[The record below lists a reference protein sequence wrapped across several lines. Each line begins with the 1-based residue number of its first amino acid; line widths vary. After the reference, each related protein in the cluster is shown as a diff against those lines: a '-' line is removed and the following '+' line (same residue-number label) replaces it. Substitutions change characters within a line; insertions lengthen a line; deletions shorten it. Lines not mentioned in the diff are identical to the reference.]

1 VDEVSGPAHSP
12 FARLRD
18 AFAAACRVRT
28 ARELDATLDGIA
40 RLIGETLGY
49 RTVVIN
55 VHRPA
60 WDDFIASTVHGDD
73 DVRAALLG
81 TTHSWAEW
89 APLLHD
95 RFTRRG
101 AQIVLGEDSAA
112 VADRVGTVYTPARTG
127 SSGDP
132 DAYDP
137 EDMYLVVMRD
147 NDGDPVG
154 ILSVDEPVSGR
165 RPGDDAIDGLVTV
178 AGFAGLAIAQAQEAA
193 RVSQHRAALEH
204 LLTVSSRIADARS
217 SDVVQRAVCNG
228 IRDALGFERVSALL
242 ADAGGRLR
250 PVATAGWDPEDPAL
264 QITLTLADFESLMVP
279 EFEQQGCF
287 LVEHDT
293 AARILG
299 VGEDG
304 SYRSRM
310 NGHGPLAWYR
320 HWLVVPLRGIDG
332 SLRGLIWADDPIDR
346 LIPSIPKFQALRL
359 FADQA
364 LAALEAADHLERTQH
379 LAEHDALTGLPN
391 RALLLER
398 LRHALSRS
406 VRSDKTIA
414 LLFLDLDRFK
424 AINDTWGHEAGDL
437 VLRTTAARI
446 DESLRPFDTVA
457 RLGGDEFVVLC
468 EDVDGEDAALEI
480 ARRLRAS
487 LTRPIDVL
495 GDFVTVSA
503 SVGVALPDGVSE
515 DPEELL
521 HAADTAMYRAKRRGR
536 GASEVA
542 SPALRA
548 GASAKARVE
557 RTLRGAIGRGE
568 IHVYYQPIVDLTTG
582 RVDRAE
588 ALLRWEHPSL
598 GWISPLE
605 FIPLAEES
613 GQIIELGRH
622 VLAAAC
628 RQHAIW
634 RDRFGDDAP
643 GVSVNLSPRQLRDPD
658 LVEVAGGMLARDA
671 IAPGKLAFE
680 ITESVL
686 LDGDPE
692 TRRIL
697 QALRGLGAPLQLDD
711 FGTGYSSLGYLRDFP
726 VDGIKIDRAFVGQL
740 HSDPA
745 DRAIVEAV
753 VLMARA
759 LHLHVVA
766 EGVERTEQRMLLEGL
781 GISLVQGFL
790 FSRPGPAAD
799 MDELLGRAG
808 WDLAA
813 A

>member
-1 VDEVSGPAHSP
+1 VSGAPHSP

-28 ARELDATLDGIA
+28 QRELDTALDGIA

-73 DVRAALLG
+73 EVRAALLG
-81 TTHSWAEW
+81 TTHSWGEW
-89 APLLHD
+89 APLLHE
-95 RFTRRG
+95 RFNRRG
-101 AQIVLGEDSAA
+101 AQIILGEDSAE
-112 VADRVGTVYTPARTG
+112 VAHRVGTVYTPPATSAG
-127 SSGDP
+127 GGP

-147 NDGDPVG
+147 NDGEPVG
-154 ILSVDEPVSGR
+154 ILSVDEPMSGT
-165 RPGDDAIDGLVTV
+165 RPTADAIDGLVTV

-193 RVSQHRAALEH
+193 RAAEHRTALEH
-204 LLTVSSRIADARS
+204 LLTVSSQIADARS
-217 SDVVQRAVCNG
+217 SDVVQRAVCAG
-228 IRDALGFERVSALL
+228 IRDALGFERVCALL
-242 ADAGGRLR
+242 ADPDGSLR
-250 PVATAGWDPEDPAL
+250 PAATAGWDPEDPGL
-264 QITLTLADFESLMVP
+264 QVTLTGSDFEQIMLP
-279 EFEQQGCF
+279 TYEQQGCF
-287 LVEHDT
+287 LVEHID

-310 NGHGPLAWYR
+310 NGHGPLAWSR
-320 HWLVVPLRGIDG
+320 HWLVVPMRGLDG

-346 LIPSIPKFQALRL
+346 LVPSTPKLQALRL

-398 LRHALSRS
+398 LRHALPRTL
-406 VRSDKTIA
+406 RSDRTIA

-424 AINDTWGHEAGDL
+424 AINDTWGHEAGDQ
-437 VLRTTAARI
+437 VLCTIAARI

-468 EDVDGEDAALEI
+468 EDVAGEDAAMEI

-487 LTRPIDVL
+487 LARPIDIGGEYL
-495 GDFVTVSA
+495 AVSA
-503 SVGVALPDGVSE
+503 SVGVALPDGMSE

-536 GASEVA
+536 GASELA

-548 GASAKARVE
+548 GATARARVE
-557 RTLRGAIGRGE
+557 RTLRGAIDRGE
-568 IHVYYQPIVDLTTG
+568 IHVYYQPIVDLQTG

-588 ALLRWEHPSL
+588 ALLRWEHPTL
-598 GWISPLE
+598 GWISPME

-613 GQIIELGRH
+613 GQIIDLGRH

-628 RQHAIW
+628 RQHAAW
-634 RDRFGDDAP
+634 RARMDDAAP

-658 LVEVAGGMLARDA
+658 LVEIAGGMFARDR
-671 IAPGKLAFE
+671 IAAGAVAFE

-692 TRRIL
+692 TRRTL

-711 FGTGYSSLGYLRDFP
+711 FGTGYSSLGYLRNFP

-740 HSDPA
+740 HADPA

-759 LHLHVVA
+759 LDLHVVA
-766 EGVERTEQRMLLEGL
+766 EGVERTEQRTLLEGL

-790 FSRPGPAAD
+790 FSRPGPPDAID
-799 MDELLGRAG
+799 TL
-808 WDLAA
+808 LAA
-813 A
+813 QELRAAAAA

>member
-1 VDEVSGPAHSP
+1 VSGPPHSP

-28 ARELDATLDGIA
+28 PRELDTALDGIG

-49 RTVVIN
+49 RSVVIN

-60 WDDFIASTVHGDD
+60 WDDFIASTVYGDD
-73 DVRAALLG
+73 EVRAALLG

-89 APLLHD
+89 APLLSD
-95 RFTRRG
+95 RFNRRG
-101 AQIVLGEDSAA
+101 AQIILGEDSAE
-112 VADRVGTVYTPARTG
+112 VADRVGTVYTPPATSAG
-127 SSGDP
+127 GGP

-147 NDGDPVG
+147 NAGDAIG
-154 ILSVDEPVSGR
+154 ILSVDEPVTGR
-165 RPGDDAIDGLVTV
+165 RPSDDAIDGLVTV

-193 RVSQHRAALEH
+193 RVAEHRAALEH
-204 LLTVSSRIADARS
+204 LLAVSSQIADARS
-217 SDVVQRAVCNG
+217 AEVVQRAVCNG
-228 IRDALGFERVSALL
+228 IRDALGFERVSAL
-242 ADAGGRLR
+242 
-250 PVATAGWDPEDPAL
+250 VAESNGHLHAAASAGWDPEDPAL
-264 QITLTLADFESLMVP
+264 QITLTVP
-279 EFEQQGCF
+279 EFEQIMLPDFEQHGCYM
-287 LVEHDT
+287 LEQEE

-299 VGEDG
+299 LGEDG
-304 SYRSRM
+304 SYRSRL
-310 NGHGPLAWYR
+310 NGHGPLAWSR
-320 HWLVVPLRGIDG
+320 HWLVVPMRGLDG
-332 SLRGLIWADDPIDR
+332 ALRGLIWADDPTDR
-346 LIPSIPKFQALRL
+346 LIPTTPKLQALRL

-391 RALLLER
+391 RTLLLER
-398 LRHALSRS
+398 LRHALTRS
-406 VRSDKTIA
+406 LRTDKTIA

-424 AINDTWGHEAGDL
+424 AINDTWGHEAGDH
-437 VLRTTAARI
+437 VLRTIAARI

-468 EDVDGEDAALEI
+468 EDIEGEDAALEI
-480 ARRLRAS
+480 AQRLRSS

-495 GDFVTVSA
+495 GDHVTLSA
-503 SVGVALPDGVSE
+503 SVGVALPDGISE
-515 DPEELL
+515 DAEELL

-536 GASEVA
+536 GASELA
-542 SPALRA
+542 SAALRA
-548 GASAKARVE
+548 GASARARVE
-557 RTLRGAIGRGE
+557 RTLRGAIERDE
-568 IHVYYQPIVDLTTG
+568 IHVFYQPIVDLRTG
-582 RVDRAE
+582 AVQRAE

-598 GWISPLE
+598 GWISPME

-628 RQHAIW
+628 RQHAVW
-634 RDRFGDDAP
+634 RGRLGDEAP

-658 LVEVAGGMLARDA
+658 LVEVAGGMLARDG
-671 IAPGKLAFE
+671 IAPGAVAFE

-692 TRRIL
+692 TRRTL
-697 QALRGLGAPLQLDD
+697 QALRALGAPLQLDD

-759 LHLHVVA
+759 LNLHVVA
-766 EGVERTEQRMLLEGL
+766 EGVERTEQRTLLEGL
-781 GISLVQGFL
+781 GITLVQGFL
-790 FSRPGPAAD
+790 FSRPGPASAI
-799 MDELLGRAG
+799 DELLARDARR
-808 WDLAA
+808 LAA

>member
-1 VDEVSGPAHSP
+1 VSGPPHSP

-28 ARELDATLDGIA
+28 PRELDAALDGIG

-49 RTVVIN
+49 RSVVIN

-95 RFTRRG
+95 RFNRRG
-101 AQIVLGEDSAA
+101 AQIILGEDSAK
-112 VADRVGTVYTPARTG
+112 VADRVGTTYTPAGTG
-127 SSGDP
+127 RSDDP

-147 NDGDPVG
+147 NGGDPVG
-154 ILSVDEPVSGR
+154 ILSVDEPISGR
-165 RPGDDAIDGLVTV
+165 RPSDDAIDGLVTV

-193 RVSQHRAALEH
+193 RVAEHRAALEH
-204 LLTVSSRIADARS
+204 LLAVSSQIADARS
-217 SDVVQRAVCNG
+217 SDVVQRAVCAG
-228 IRDALGFERVSALL
+228 IRDALGFERVCALV
-242 ADAGGRLR
+242 ADPDGHLR
-250 PVATAGWDPEDPAL
+250 PAATAGWDPEDPAL
-264 QITLTLADFESLMVP
+264 HITLTARDFEQIMLP
-279 EFEQQGCF
+279 DYEQHGCY
-287 LVEHDT
+287 LLEHED

-299 VGEDG
+299 LGEDG
-304 SYRSRM
+304 SYRSRL
-310 NGHGPLAWYR
+310 NGHGPLAWSR
-320 HWLVVPLRGIDG
+320 HWLVVPMRGLDG
-332 SLRGLIWADDPIDR
+332 ALRGLIWSDDPIDR
-346 LIPSIPKFQALRL
+346 LAPSTPKLQALRL

-391 RALLLER
+391 RTLLIER

-406 VRSDKTIA
+406 LRSDKTIA

-424 AINDTWGHEAGDL
+424 AINDTWGHEAGDH
-437 VLRTTAARI
+437 VLCTIAARV

-468 EDVDGEDAALEI
+468 EDVADESAALEI

-515 DPEELL
+515 DAEELL

-536 GASEVA
+536 GASELA

-548 GASAKARVE
+548 GASARARVE
-557 RTLRGAIGRGE
+557 RTLRGAIERGE
-568 IHVYYQPIVDLTTG
+568 IHVFYQPIVDLTTG
-582 RVDRAE
+582 SVQRAE
-588 ALLRWEHPSL
+588 ALLRWEHPNL

-613 GQIIELGRH
+613 GQIIQLGRH

-628 RQHAIW
+628 RQHALW
-634 RDRFGDDAP
+634 RARFGDAAP

-658 LVEVAGGMLARDA
+658 LVEVAGGMLARDR
-671 IAPGKLAFE
+671 ITPGAVAFE

-692 TRRIL
+692 TRRTL

-745 DRAIVEAV
+745 DRAIIEAV

-766 EGVERTEQRMLLEGL
+766 EGVERTEQRILLEGL

-790 FSRPGPAAD
+790 FSRPGPPAAI
-799 MDELLGRAG
+799 DELLEREGRRR
-808 WDLAA
+808 LAA
-813 A
+813 V

>member
-1 VDEVSGPAHSP
+1 MSGSPHSP

-28 ARELDATLDGIA
+28 PRELDAALDGIA

-49 RTVVIN
+49 RSVVIN

-73 DVRAALLG
+73 EVRAALLG
-81 TTHSWAEW
+81 TTHSWGEW
-89 APLLHD
+89 APLLVD
-95 RFTRRG
+95 RFNRRG
-101 AQIVLGEDSAA
+101 AQIILGEDSAE
-112 VADRVGTVYTPARTG
+112 VADRVGTTYTPDVAAR
-127 SSGDP
+127 SDDP

-147 NDGDPVG
+147 NDGDPIG
-154 ILSVDEPVSGR
+154 ILSVDEPFSGK
-165 RPGDDAIDGLVTV
+165 RPTDDEIDGLVTV

-193 RVSQHRAALEH
+193 RVAGHRAALEH
-204 LLTVSSRIADARS
+204 LLTVSSQIADARS
-217 SDVVQRAVCNG
+217 ADVVQRAVCSG
-228 IRDALGFERVSALL
+228 IRDALNFERVCSFV
-242 ADAGGRLR
+242 AGHDGHLR
-250 PVATAGWDPEDPAL
+250 PTATAGWDPEDPAL
-264 QITLTLADFESLMVP
+264 QIAFTVRDFERIMLP
-279 EFEQQGCF
+279 QYEQQGCY
-287 LVEHDT
+287 LLGHED
-293 AARILG
+293 AARILEL
-299 VGEDG
+299 GEDG
-304 SYRSRM
+304 SYRSRL
-310 NGHGPLAWYR
+310 NGHGPLAWSR
-320 HWLVVPLRGIDG
+320 HWLVVPMRGLDGMLRGV
-332 SLRGLIWADDPIDR
+332 IWADDPTDR
-346 LIPSIPKFQALRL
+346 LVPSTPKLQALRL
-359 FADQA
+359 FADQG

-391 RALLLER
+391 RTLLLER

-406 VRSDKTIA
+406 LRTDKTIA

-424 AINDTWGHEAGDL
+424 AINDTWGHEAGDH
-437 VLRTTAARI
+437 VLRTIAARI

-468 EDVDGEDAALEI
+468 EDVEGEQAALEI

-487 LTRPIDVL
+487 LSRPIDVL
-495 GDFVTVSA
+495 GDYVSISA
-503 SVGVALPDGVSE
+503 SVGVALPDDAHE
-515 DPEELL
+515 DAEELL
-521 HAADTAMYRAKRRGR
+521 HAADTAMYRAKRRGL
-536 GASEVA
+536 GTSELA

-548 GASAKARVE
+548 GANARARVE
-557 RTLRGAIGRGE
+557 RTLRGAIERGE
-568 IHVYYQPIVDLTTG
+568 IHIFYQPIVDLRTG
-582 RVDRAE
+582 RVQRAE
-588 ALLRWEHPSL
+588 ALLRWEHPNL
-598 GWISPLE
+598 GWVSPGE
-605 FIPLAEES
+605 FIPVAEES
-613 GQIIELGRH
+613 GQIIALGRH

-628 RQHAIW
+628 RQQAAW

-658 LVEVAGGMLARDA
+658 LVEVAGGMLARDR
-671 IAPGKLAFE
+671 IAPGDVAFE

-692 TRRIL
+692 TRRTL
-697 QALRGLGAPLQLDD
+697 QALRALGAPLQLDD

-745 DRAIVEAV
+745 NRAIVEAV

-766 EGVERTEQRMLLEGL
+766 EGVERTEQRTLLEGL

-790 FSRPGPAAD
+790 FARPGPPEAV
-799 MDELLGRAG
+799 ERLLARDARR
-808 WDLAA
+808 LAA

>member
-1 VDEVSGPAHSP
+1 VSGAPHSP

-28 ARELDATLDGIA
+28 PSELDAALDGIA

-49 RTVVIN
+49 RTTVIN

-73 DVRAALLG
+73 EVRAALLG

-95 RFTRRG
+95 RFNCRG
-101 AQIVLGEDSAA
+101 AQIILGEDSAR
-112 VADRVGTVYTPARTG
+112 VSGDVGTTYTPAPPPA
-127 SSGDP
+127 SDAP

-137 EDMYLVVMRD
+137 EDMFLVVMRD
-147 NDGDPVG
+147 NDGEPVG
-154 ILSVDEPVSGR
+154 ILSVDEPLSGR
-165 RPGDDAIDGLVTV
+165 RPSDDEIDGLVTV

-193 RVSQHRAALEH
+193 RVAEHRAALEH
-204 LLTVSSRIADARS
+204 LLAVSSQIADARS
-217 SDVVQRAVCNG
+217 SEVVQHAVCHG
-228 IRDALGFERVSALL
+228 IRDALSFERVCALI
-242 ADAGGRLR
+242 AEDDGHVR
-250 PVATAGWDPEDPAL
+250 PVATAGWDPDDPAL
-264 QITLTLADFESLMVP
+264 QTPLTIADFERIMLP
-279 EFEQQGCF
+279 EYEQQGCY
-287 LVEHDT
+287 LLEHEE

-299 VGEDG
+299 LGEDG
-304 SYRSRM
+304 SYRSRL
-310 NGHGPLAWYR
+310 NGHGPLAWSR
-320 HWLVVPLRGIDG
+320 HWLVVPMRGLDGAMRGIV
-332 SLRGLIWADDPIDR
+332 WADDPIDR
-346 LIPSIPKFQALRL
+346 LIPGKPRLQALRL

-364 LAALEAADHLERTQH
+364 LAALESADHLERTQH

-391 RALLLER
+391 RALLLQR
-398 LRHALSRS
+398 LQHALSRTL
-406 VRSDKTIA
+406 RSDKTIA

-424 AINDTWGHEAGDL
+424 AINDTWGHEAGDH
-437 VLRTTAARI
+437 VLCTIAARI

-468 EDVDGEDAALEI
+468 EDVDSEAAALEI

-487 LTRPIDVL
+487 LSRPIDVQ
-495 GDFVTVSA
+495 GDRVSLTA

-515 DPEELL
+515 DAEELL
-521 HAADTAMYRAKRRGR
+521 HAADTAMYRAKRQGS
-536 GASEVA
+536 GASELA
-542 SPALRA
+542 SPAMRA
-548 GASAKARVE
+548 GATARARVE
-557 RTLRGAIGRGE
+557 RTLRGAIQRDE
-568 IHVYYQPIVDLTTG
+568 IHVFYQPIIDLRTG
-582 RVDRAE
+582 RVQRAE
-588 ALLRWEHPSL
+588 ALLRWEHPTL
-598 GWISPLE
+598 GWISPVE

-622 VLAAAC
+622 VLATAC
-628 RQHAIW
+628 RQQAIW
-634 RDRFGDDAP
+634 RDRLGPDAP
-643 GVSVNLSPRQLRDPD
+643 GVAVNLSPRQLRDPD
-658 LVEVAGGMLARDA
+658 LVEVAGGMLARDR
-671 IAPGKLAFE
+671 IAPGDVAFE

-686 LDGDPE
+686 LDGDPD
-692 TRRIL
+692 TRRTL

-740 HSDPA
+740 HCDPA

-759 LHLHVVA
+759 LNLHVVA
-766 EGVERTEQRMLLEGL
+766 EGVERTEQRILLEGL

-790 FSRPGPAAD
+790 FSRPGPASALDD
-799 MDELLGRAG
+799 MLTRGGLQ
-808 WDLAA
+808 LAA

>member
-1 VDEVSGPAHSP
+1 VSGPPHSP

-28 ARELDATLDGIA
+28 PRELDAALDGIA

-49 RTVVIN
+49 RSVVIN

-73 DVRAALLG
+73 EVRAALLG

-95 RFTRRG
+95 RFNRRG
-101 AQIVLGEDSAA
+101 AQIILGEESAE
-112 VADRVGTVYTPARTG
+112 VADRVGTTYTPAGTG
-127 SSGDP
+127 RSDDP
-132 DAYDP
+132 HAYDP

-147 NDGDPVG
+147 NEGEPIG
-154 ILSVDEPVSGR
+154 ILSVDEPMSGR
-165 RPGDDAIDGLVTV
+165 RPSDDAIDGLVTV

-193 RVSQHRAALEH
+193 RVAEHRAALEH
-204 LLTVSSRIADARS
+204 LLAVSSQIADARS
-217 SDVVQRAVCNG
+217 SDVVHRAVCNG

-242 ADAGGRLR
+242 AEPDGHLR

-264 QITLTLADFESLMVP
+264 QITLMARDFEAIMLP
-279 EFEQQGCF
+279 DYEQQGCF
-287 LVEHDT
+287 LLEHET

-299 VGEDG
+299 LGEDG
-304 SYRSRM
+304 SYRSRL
-310 NGHGPLAWYR
+310 NGNGPVAWSR
-320 HWLVVPLRGIDG
+320 HWLVVPMRGLDGQLRGVV
-332 SLRGLIWADDPIDR
+332 WADDPIDR
-346 LIPSIPKFQALRL
+346 LIPSTPRLQALRL

-398 LRHALSRS
+398 LRHALTRS
-406 VRSDKTIA
+406 LRADKTIA

-424 AINDTWGHEAGDL
+424 AINDTWGHEAGDH
-437 VLRTTAARI
+437 VLRTIAARI

-487 LTRPIDVL
+487 LARPIDVL
-495 GDFVTVSA
+495 GDYVSVSA
-503 SVGVALPDGVSE
+503 SVGVALPDGLSE
-515 DPEELL
+515 DAEELL

-536 GASEVA
+536 GASELA

-548 GASAKARVE
+548 GASARARVE
-557 RTLRGAIGRGE
+557 RTLRGAIGRDE
-568 IHVYYQPIVDLTTG
+568 IHVFYQPIVDLRTG
-582 RVDRAE
+582 RVERAE

-598 GWISPLE
+598 GWISPME

-622 VLAAAC
+622 ALAAAC

-634 RDRFGDDAP
+634 RERLGDEAP

-658 LVEVAGGMLARDA
+658 LVEVAGGMLARDR
-671 IAPGKLAFE
+671 IAPGAVAFE

-766 EGVERTEQRMLLEGL
+766 EGVERTEQRTLLEGL

-790 FSRPGPAAD
+790 FSRPGPPEA
-799 MDELLGRAG
+799 MDELLARGLRS
-808 WDLAA
+808 LAA

>member
-1 VDEVSGPAHSP
+1 VSGPPHSP

-28 ARELDATLDGIA
+28 PRELDAALDGIG

-49 RTVVIN
+49 RSVVIN

-60 WDDFIASTVHGDD
+60 WDDFIASTVYGDD
-73 DVRAALLG
+73 EVRAALLG

-95 RFTRRG
+95 RFNRRG
-101 AQIVLGEDSAA
+101 AQIILGEESAE
-112 VADRVGTVYTPARTG
+112 VADRVGTTYTPAGTG
-127 SSGDP
+127 RSDDP

-147 NDGDPVG
+147 NSGDAIG
-154 ILSVDEPVSGR
+154 ILSVDEPISGR
-165 RPGDDAIDGLVTV
+165 RPSDDAIDGLVTV

-193 RVSQHRAALEH
+193 RVAEHRAALEH
-204 LLTVSSRIADARS
+204 LLTVSSQIADARS
-217 SDVVQRAVCNG
+217 ADVVQRAVCNG
-228 IRDALGFERVSALL
+228 IRDALGFERVCALVTEP
-242 ADAGGRLR
+242 GGHLH
-250 PVATAGWDPEDPAL
+250 AAASAGWDAEDPAL
-264 QITLTLADFESLMVP
+264 HIALTVP
-279 EFEQQGCF
+279 EFEEIMLTDFEQQGCY
-287 LVEHDT
+287 LLEQEA

-299 VGEDG
+299 LGEDG
-304 SYRSRM
+304 SYRSRL
-310 NGHGPLAWYR
+310 NGHGPLAWSR
-320 HWLVVPLRGIDG
+320 HWLVVPMRGIDG
-332 SLRGLIWADDPIDR
+332 VLRGLIWADDPVDR
-346 LIPSIPKFQALRL
+346 LIPSTPKLQALRL

-391 RALLLER
+391 RTLLLER

-406 VRSDKTIA
+406 LRTDKTIA

-437 VLRTTAARI
+437 VLRTIAARI

-480 ARRLRAS
+480 AQRLRGS

-495 GDFVTVSA
+495 GDHLTLSA
-503 SVGVALPDGVSE
+503 SVGVALPNGVSE
-515 DPEELL
+515 DAEELL

-536 GASEVA
+536 GASELA

-548 GASAKARVE
+548 GASARARVE
-557 RTLRGAIGRGE
+557 RTLRGAIEREE
-568 IHVYYQPIVDLTTG
+568 IHVFYQPIVDLRTG
-582 RVDRAE
+582 RVERAE

-622 VLAAAC
+622 VLATAC
-628 RQHAIW
+628 RQHAVW
-634 RDRFGDDAP
+634 RERLGEDAP

-658 LVEVAGGMLARDA
+658 LVEVAGGMLARDR
-671 IAPGKLAFE
+671 IAPGAVAFE

-692 TRRIL
+692 TRRTL
-697 QALRGLGAPLQLDD
+697 QALRALGAPLQLDD

-766 EGVERTEQRMLLEGL
+766 EGVERTEQRTLLEGL

-790 FSRPGPAAD
+790 FSRPGPPEAL
-799 MDELLGRAG
+799 DELLARDARR
-808 WDLAA
+808 LAA

>member
-1 VDEVSGPAHSP
+1 VSGPPHSP

-28 ARELDATLDGIA
+28 PRELDAALDGIA

-49 RTVVIN
+49 RSVVIN

-60 WDDFIASTVHGDD
+60 WDDFIASTVYGSDE
-73 DVRAALLG
+73 VRAALLG
-81 TTHSWAEW
+81 TTHSWIEW
-89 APLLHD
+89 APLLHE
-95 RFTRRG
+95 RFNCRG
-101 AQIVLGEDSAA
+101 AQIVLGEDSAE
-112 VADRVGTVYTPARTG
+112 VADRVGTTYTPAGTG
-127 SSGDP
+127 SSDDP
-132 DAYDP
+132 NAYDP

-147 NDGDPVG
+147 NDGDPIG
-154 ILSVDEPVSGR
+154 ILSVDEPMNGM
-165 RPGDDAIDGLVTV
+165 RPSDDAIDGLVTV

-193 RVSQHRAALEH
+193 RVAGHRAALEH
-204 LLTVSSRIADARS
+204 LLAVSSQIADARS
-217 SDVVQRAVCNG
+217 ADVVQRAVCNG
-228 IRDALGFERVSALL
+228 IRDALGFERVASLL
-242 ADAGGRLR
+242 TESDGHLR
-250 PVATAGWDPEDPAL
+250 AAATAGWDPEDPAL
-264 QITLTLADFESLMVP
+264 QISFTGKDLERLMQP
-279 EFEQQGCF
+279 EFEQQGCY
-287 LVEHDT
+287 LLEHED
-293 AARILG
+293 AARILEL
-299 VGEDG
+299 GEDG
-304 SYRSRM
+304 SYRSRL
-310 NGHGPLAWYR
+310 NGNGPLAWAR
-320 HWLVVPLRGIDG
+320 HWLVVPMRGLDG
-332 SLRGLIWADDPIDR
+332 VLRGLIWADDPADR
-346 LIPSIPKFQALRL
+346 LMPPTSKLQALRL

-391 RALLLER
+391 RTLLLER

-406 VRSDKTIA
+406 LRSEKTIA

-424 AINDTWGHEAGDL
+424 AINDTWGHEAGDH
-437 VLRTTAARI
+437 VLRTIAARI

-468 EDVDGEDAALEI
+468 EDVEGEDAALEI
-480 ARRLRAS
+480 AGRLRAS
-487 LTRPIDVL
+487 LSRPIDVL
-495 GDFVTVSA
+495 GDYVSISA
-503 SVGVALPDGVSE
+503 SVGVALPNGLSE
-515 DPEELL
+515 DAEELL

-536 GASEVA
+536 GASEIA

-548 GASAKARVE
+548 GAHARARVE
-557 RTLRGAIGRGE
+557 RSLRGAIARGE
-568 IHVYYQPIVDLTTG
+568 IHVFYQPIVDLKTG
-582 RVDRAE
+582 RVQRTE
-588 ALLRWEHPSL
+588 ALLRWEHPTL
-598 GWISPLE
+598 GWISPME
-605 FIPLAEES
+605 FIPVAEES

-622 VLAAAC
+622 VLAAAS
-628 RQHAIW
+628 RQHADW
-634 RDRFGDDAP
+634 RDRLGDDAP

-658 LVEVAGGMLARDA
+658 LVEVAGGMLARHRV
-671 IAPGKLAFE
+671 APGAVAFE

-692 TRRIL
+692 TRRTL

-759 LHLHVVA
+759 LNLHVVA
-766 EGVERTEQRMLLEGL
+766 EGVERVEQRTLLEGL

-790 FSRPGPAAD
+790 FSRPGPASAIE
-799 MDELLGRAG
+799 ELLVRDTRG
-808 WDLAA
+808 LAA

>member
-1 VDEVSGPAHSP
+1 VSGPPHSP

-28 ARELDATLDGIA
+28 PRELDAALDGIA

-49 RTVVIN
+49 RSVVIN
-55 VHRPA
+55 VHRAA
-60 WDDFIASTVHGDD
+60 WDDFIASTVYGNDE
-73 DVRAALLG
+73 VRAALLG
-81 TTHSWAEW
+81 TTHSWTEW

-95 RFTRRG
+95 RFNRRG
-101 AQIVLGEDSAA
+101 AQIILGQDSAD
-112 VADRVGTVYTPARTG
+112 VADRVGTTYTPAGAAR
-127 SSGDP
+127 SDDP
-132 DAYDP
+132 NAYDP

-147 NDGDPVG
+147 NDGEPIG
-154 ILSVDEPVSGR
+154 ILSVDEPMNGL
-165 RPGDDAIDGLVTV
+165 RPSDDAIDGLVTV

-193 RVSQHRAALEH
+193 RVAGHRAALEH
-204 LLTVSSRIADARS
+204 LLAVSSQIADARS
-217 SDVVQRAVCNG
+217 AEVVQRAVCNG
-228 IRDALGFERVSALL
+228 IRDALGFERVAALL
-242 ADAGGRLR
+242 TEPDRHLR
-250 PVATAGWDPEDPAL
+250 AAATAGWDPEDPAL
-264 QITLTLADFESLMVP
+264 QITLTVQDFERIMQP
-279 EFEQQGCF
+279 QFEQQGCY
-287 LVEHDT
+287 LLEHEC
-293 AARILG
+293 AARILEL
-299 VGEDG
+299 GEDG

-310 NGHGPLAWYR
+310 NGHGPLAWSR
-320 HWLVVPLRGIDG
+320 HWLVVPMRGLDG
-332 SLRGLIWADDPIDR
+332 VLRGLIWADDPVDR
-346 LIPSIPKFQALRL
+346 LVPATPKLQALRL
-359 FADQA
+359 FADQG

-391 RALLLER
+391 RTLLLER

-406 VRSDKTIA
+406 LRSDKTIA

-424 AINDTWGHEAGDL
+424 AINDTWGHEAGDH
-437 VLRTTAARI
+437 VLRTIAARI

-468 EDVDGEDAALEI
+468 EDVEGEQAALEI

-487 LTRPIDVL
+487 LIRPIDVL
-495 GDFVTVSA
+495 GDYVAVSA
-503 SVGVALPDGVSE
+503 SVGVALPDGISE
-515 DPEELL
+515 DAEELL

-536 GASEVA
+536 GASELA

-548 GASAKARVE
+548 GASARARVE
-557 RTLRGAIGRGE
+557 RTLRGAIARGE
-568 IHVYYQPIVDLTTG
+568 IHVFYQPIVHLNTG
-582 RVDRAE
+582 RVERAE

-598 GWISPLE
+598 GWISPME
-605 FIPLAEES
+605 FIPVAEES

-628 RQHAIW
+628 RQHADW
-634 RDRFGDDAP
+634 RDRLGDDAP

-658 LVEVAGGMLARDA
+658 LVEVAGGMLARHR
-671 IAPGKLAFE
+671 IAPGAVAFE

-692 TRRIL
+692 TRRTL

-766 EGVERTEQRMLLEGL
+766 EGVERAEQRTLLEDL

-790 FSRPGPAAD
+790 FSRPGPAATIEEFLARD
-799 MDELLGRAG
+799 ARS
-808 WDLAA
+808 LAA

>member
-1 VDEVSGPAHSP
+1 
-12 FARLRD
+12 
-18 AFAAACRVRT
+18 
-28 ARELDATLDGIA
+28 
-40 RLIGETLGY
+40 LIGETLGY
-49 RTVVIN
+49 RSVVIN

-60 WDDFIASTVHGDD
+60 WDDFIASTVYGDD

-95 RFTRRG
+95 RFNCRG
-101 AQIVLGEDSAA
+101 AQIILGEDSAE
-112 VADRVGTVYTPARTG
+112 VADRVGTTYTPAG
-127 SSGDP
+127 SGRSDDP

-147 NDGDPVG
+147 NHGDAIG

-165 RPGDDAIDGLVTV
+165 RPSDDAIDGLVTV

-193 RVSQHRAALEH
+193 RVAEHRAALEH
-204 LLTVSSRIADARS
+204 LLAVSSQIADARS
-217 SDVVQRAVCNG
+217 ADVVQRAVCNG
-228 IRDALGFERVSALL
+228 IRDALGFERVCALV
-242 ADAGGRLR
+242 AEPDGHLR
-250 PVATAGWDPEDPAL
+250 VTATAGWDPEDSAL
-264 QITLTLADFESLMVP
+264 QVTLMIRDFEQIMLSDY
-279 EFEQQGCF
+279 EQQGCF
-287 LVEHDT
+287 LLEHED

-299 VGEDG
+299 LGEDG
-304 SYRSRM
+304 SYRSRL
-310 NGHGPLAWYR
+310 NGHGPLAWSR
-320 HWLVVPLRGIDG
+320 HWLVVPMRGIDG
-332 SLRGLIWADDPIDR
+332 ALRGLIWADDPIDR
-346 LIPSIPKFQALRL
+346 LIPATSKLQALRL

-391 RALLLER
+391 RTLLLER
-398 LRHALSRS
+398 LSHALSRS
-406 VRSDKTIA
+406 LRSEKTIA

-424 AINDTWGHEAGDL
+424 AINDTWGHEAGDH
-437 VLRTTAARI
+437 VLRTIAARI

-468 EDVDGEDAALEI
+468 EDVEGEDAALEI

-495 GDFVTVSA
+495 GDHVTLSA
-503 SVGVALPDGVSE
+503 SVGVALPDGISE
-515 DPEELL
+515 DAEELL

-536 GASEVA
+536 GASELA
-542 SPALRA
+542 SAALRA
-548 GASAKARVE
+548 GASARARVE
-557 RTLRGAIGRGE
+557 RTLRGAIERDE
-568 IHVYYQPIVDLTTG
+568 IHVFYQPIVDLRSG
-582 RVDRAE
+582 RVERAE
-588 ALLRWEHPSL
+588 ALLRWEHPNL

-634 RDRFGDDAP
+634 RERFGDDAP

-658 LVEVAGGMLARDA
+658 LLEVAGGMLARDN
-671 IAPGKLAFE
+671 IAAGAVAFE

-692 TRRIL
+692 TRRTL

-753 VLMARA
+753 ILMARA

-766 EGVERTEQRMLLEGL
+766 EGVERTEQRTLLEAL
-781 GISLVQGFL
+781 GITLVQGFL
-790 FSRPGPAAD
+790 FSRPGPPEALD
-799 MDELLGRAG
+799 GLLARGQRR
-808 WDLAA
+808 LAA

>member
-1 VDEVSGPAHSP
+1 VSGAPHSP

-28 ARELDATLDGIA
+28 PSELDAALDGIG

-49 RTVVIN
+49 RTTVIN

-73 DVRAALLG
+73 EVRAALLG

-95 RFTRRG
+95 RFNRRG
-101 AQIVLGEDSAA
+101 AQIILGDDSAQ
-112 VADRVGTVYTPARTG
+112 VAHDVGTTYTPSAPQA
-127 SSGDP
+127 SDAP

-137 EDMYLVVMRD
+137 EDMFLVVMRD
-147 NDGDPVG
+147 NDGEPVG
-154 ILSVDEPVSGR
+154 ILSVDEPLSGR
-165 RPGDDAIDGLVTV
+165 RPSDDEIDGLVTV

-193 RVSQHRAALEH
+193 RVAEHRAALEH
-204 LLTVSSRIADARS
+204 LLTVSSQIADARS
-217 SDVVQRAVCNG
+217 SEVVQRAVCHG
-228 IRDALGFERVSALL
+228 IRDALSFERVCALV
-242 ADAGGRLR
+242 AEEDGHLR
-250 PVATAGWDPEDPAL
+250 PVATAGWDPDDPAL
-264 QITLTLADFESLMVP
+264 QTPLTAADFEQIMLP
-279 EFEQQGCF
+279 EYEQQGCY
-287 LVEHDT
+287 LLEYEQ

-299 VGEDG
+299 LGEEG
-304 SYRSRM
+304 SYRSRL
-310 NGHGPLAWYR
+310 NGHGPLAWLR
-320 HWLVVPLRGIDG
+320 HWLVVPMRGLDGALRGIV
-332 SLRGLIWADDPIDR
+332 WADDPVDR
-346 LIPSIPKFQALRL
+346 LIPGKPRLQALRL

-364 LAALEAADHLERTQH
+364 LAALEGADHLERTQH

-391 RALLLER
+391 RALLLQR
-398 LRHALSRS
+398 LQHALSRTL
-406 VRSDKTIA
+406 RSDKTIA

-424 AINDTWGHEAGDL
+424 AINDTWGHEAGDH
-437 VLRTTAARI
+437 VLRTIAARI

-468 EDVDGEDAALEI
+468 EDVDSESSALEI
-480 ARRLRAS
+480 AGRLRAS
-487 LTRPIDVL
+487 LSRPIDVQ
-495 GDFVTVSA
+495 GDRITLTA

-515 DPEELL
+515 DAEGLL
-521 HAADTAMYRAKRRGR
+521 HAADTAMYRAKRQGS
-536 GASEVA
+536 GTSELA
-542 SPALRA
+542 SPAMRA
-548 GASAKARVE
+548 GATARARVD
-557 RTLRGAIGRGE
+557 RTLRGAIKRDE
-568 IHVYYQPIVDLTTG
+568 IHVFYQPIIDLRTG
-582 RVDRAE
+582 RVQRAE
-588 ALLRWEHPSL
+588 ALLRWEHPTL
-598 GWISPLE
+598 GWISPEE

-628 RQHAIW
+628 RQQAIW
-634 RDRFGDDAP
+634 RERFGPGAP
-643 GVSVNLSPRQLRDPD
+643 GVAVNLSPRQLRDPD
-658 LVEVAGGMLARDA
+658 LVEVAGGMLARDR
-671 IAPGKLAFE
+671 IAPGAVAFE

-692 TRRIL
+692 TRRTL

-759 LHLHVVA
+759 LNLHVVA
-766 EGVERTEQRMLLEGL
+766 EGVERTEQRVLLEAL

-790 FSRPGPAAD
+790 FSRPGPPAAL
-799 MDELLGRAG
+799 DEMLSRGGLH
-808 WDLAA
+808 LAA

>member
-1 VDEVSGPAHSP
+1 VSGPPHSP

-28 ARELDATLDGIA
+28 PRELDTALDGIG

-49 RTVVIN
+49 RSVVIN

-60 WDDFIASTVHGDD
+60 WDDFIASTVYGDD
-73 DVRAALLG
+73 EVRAALLG

-95 RFTRRG
+95 RFNRRG
-101 AQIVLGEDSAA
+101 AQLVLGEESAE
-112 VADRVGTVYTPARTG
+112 VADRVGTTYTPAGTG
-127 SSGDP
+127 RSDDP

-147 NDGDPVG
+147 NAGDAIG
-154 ILSVDEPVSGR
+154 ILSVDEPISGR

-193 RVSQHRAALEH
+193 RVAEHRVALEH
-204 LLTVSSRIADARS
+204 LLAVSSQIADARS
-217 SDVVQRAVCNG
+217 ADVVQRAVCSG
-228 IRDALGFERVSALL
+228 IRDALGFERVCALVAQ
-242 ADAGGRLR
+242 ADGHLR
-250 PVATAGWDPEDPAL
+250 AAASAGWDPEDPAL
-264 QITLTLADFESLMVP
+264 QITLTVKDFERIMLP
-279 EFEQQGCF
+279 DFEQQGCF
-287 LVEHDT
+287 LLEQEA

-299 VGEDG
+299 LGEDG
-304 SYRSRM
+304 SYRSRL
-310 NGHGPLAWYR
+310 NGHGPLAWSR
-320 HWLVVPLRGIDG
+320 HWLVVPMRGIDG
-332 SLRGLIWADDPIDR
+332 ALRGLIWADDPIDR
-346 LIPSIPKFQALRL
+346 LIPTTPKLQALRL

-391 RALLLER
+391 RTLLLER

-406 VRSDKTIA
+406 LRTDKTIA

-424 AINDTWGHEAGDL
+424 AINDTWGHEAGDH
-437 VLRTTAARI
+437 VLRTIAARI
-446 DESLRPFDTVA
+446 DEALRPFDTVA

-468 EDVDGEDAALEI
+468 EDVAGEDAALEI
-480 ARRLRAS
+480 AQRLRAS

-495 GDFVTVSA
+495 GDRVTLSA
-503 SVGVALPDGVSE
+503 SVGVALPNGVSE
-515 DPEELL
+515 DAEELL

-536 GASEVA
+536 GASELA

-548 GASAKARVE
+548 GASARARVE
-557 RTLRGAIGRGE
+557 RTLRGAIERGE
-568 IHVYYQPIVDLTTG
+568 IHVFYQPIVDLRTG
-582 RVDRAE
+582 RVQRAE

-613 GQIIELGRH
+613 GQIVELGRH
-622 VLAAAC
+622 VLATAC

-634 RDRFGDDAP
+634 RERLGEEAP
-643 GVSVNLSPRQLRDPD
+643 GVSVNLSPRQLRDPY
-658 LVEVAGGMLARDA
+658 LVEVAGGMLARDR
-671 IAPGKLAFE
+671 IAPGAVAFE

-692 TRRIL
+692 TRRTL
-697 QALRGLGAPLQLDD
+697 QALRALGAPLQLDD

-766 EGVERTEQRMLLEGL
+766 EGVERTEQRTLLEAL

-790 FSRPGPAAD
+790 FARPGPASAI
-799 MDELLGRAG
+799 DELLARDARR
-808 WDLAA
+808 LAA

>member
-1 VDEVSGPAHSP
+1 VSGAPHSP

-28 ARELDATLDGIA
+28 PRELDAALDGIA

-49 RTVVIN
+49 RSVVIN

-73 DVRAALLG
+73 EVRAALLG
-81 TTHSWAEW
+81 TTHSWVEW

-95 RFTRRG
+95 RFNRRG
-101 AQIVLGEDSAA
+101 AQIILGEDSAE
-112 VADRVGTVYTPARTG
+112 VADRVGTTYTPAGARR
-127 SSGDP
+127 SDDP
-132 DAYDP
+132 NAYDP

-154 ILSVDEPVSGR
+154 ILSVDEPMNGL
-165 RPGDDAIDGLVTV
+165 RPSDDAIDGLVTV

-193 RVSQHRAALEH
+193 RVAGHRAALEH
-204 LLTVSSRIADARS
+204 LLAVSSQIADARS
-217 SDVVQRAVCNG
+217 AEVVQRAVCHG
-228 IRDALGFERVSALL
+228 IRDALGFERVAALL
-242 ADAGGRLR
+242 TEPDGHLR
-250 PVATAGWDPEDPAL
+250 AAATAGWDPEDPAL
-264 QITLTLADFESLMVP
+264 QITFTAGDFERIMQP
-279 EFEQQGCF
+279 QFEQHGCY
-287 LVEHDT
+287 LIEHES
-293 AARILG
+293 AARILEL
-299 VGEDG
+299 GEDG
-304 SYRSRM
+304 SYRSRL
-310 NGHGPLAWYR
+310 NGNGPLAWSR
-320 HWLVVPLRGIDG
+320 HWLVVPMRGLDG
-332 SLRGLIWADDPIDR
+332 ALRGLIWADDPTDR
-346 LIPSIPKFQALRL
+346 LVPATPKLQALRL

-391 RALLLER
+391 RVLLLER

-406 VRSDKTIA
+406 LRSEKTIA

-424 AINDTWGHEAGDL
+424 AINDTWGHEAGDH
-437 VLRTTAARI
+437 VLRTIAARI

-487 LTRPIDVL
+487 LSRPIDVL
-495 GDFVTVSA
+495 GDYVSISA
-503 SVGVALPDGVSE
+503 SVGVALPDGLSE
-515 DPEELL
+515 DAEELL

-536 GASEVA
+536 GASEIA

-548 GASAKARVE
+548 GASARARVE
-557 RTLRGAIGRGE
+557 RTLRGAIARGE
-568 IHVYYQPIVDLTTG
+568 IHVFYQPIVDLVTG
-582 RVDRAE
+582 RVERAE
-588 ALLRWEHPSL
+588 ALLRWEHPNL
-598 GWISPLE
+598 GWISPME
-605 FIPLAEES
+605 FIPVAEES
-613 GQIIELGRH
+613 GQIIELGRY

-628 RQHAIW
+628 RQHAAW
-634 RDRFGDDAP
+634 RDRLGDDAP

-658 LVEVAGGMLARDA
+658 LVEVAGGMLARHR
-671 IAPGKLAFE
+671 IAPGAVAFE

-692 TRRIL
+692 TRRTL

-766 EGVERTEQRMLLEGL
+766 EGVERDEQRTLLEAL
-781 GISLVQGFL
+781 GITLVQGFL
-790 FSRPGPAAD
+790 FSRPGPATAI
-799 MDELLGRAG
+799 DELLARDARR
-808 WDLAA
+808 LAA